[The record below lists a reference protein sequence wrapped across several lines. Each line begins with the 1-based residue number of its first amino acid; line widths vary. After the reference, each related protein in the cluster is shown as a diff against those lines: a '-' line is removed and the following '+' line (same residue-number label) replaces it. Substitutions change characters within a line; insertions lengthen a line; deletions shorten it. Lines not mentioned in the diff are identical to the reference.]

1 MASARESSGL
11 PSYPELTWVTLESM
25 RQMDL
30 PATND
35 EINDAVAYSLELS
48 EAQRSFEH
56 VNSSKSE
63 VAYRVAWCRTRLK
76 VAGAIDNVGRA
87 LWTLTDEGRTIRAE
101 QVNSRYAAHLARL
114 KEEREGKSTL
124 LPDQDENDEQEASD
138 WQQLTLT
145 RVRLVSAKGFE
156 HLAAALLRAAG
167 FDEVEVTGR
176 SSDGGID
183 GIGIYRPSG
192 LISFH
197 TAFQCKRY
205 QGSVGPGIVRD
216 FRGSFIGRADRG
228 IIITSGHFTPEAR
241 TEASRPGANPVDLI
255 DGEALCDLLKEHSL
269 GIRTTQRVVED
280 VSIDEAYFD
289 QFEDSA

>member
-1 MASARESSGL
+1 MVSARESSGL
-11 PSYPELTWVTLESM
+11 PSYPELTWVTLEAM

-35 EINDAVAYSLELS
+35 EINDEVASALKLS
-48 EAQRSFEH
+48 EAQRSYEH

-101 QVNSRYAAHLARL
+101 QVNSRYATHLARL
-114 KEEREGKSTL
+114 KEEREGKSTS
-124 LPDQDENDEQEASD
+124 LPDRDENDEQEATD
-138 WQQLTLT
+138 WQQSTLT

-205 QGSVGPGIVRD
+205 QGSVGAGIVRD

-280 VSIDEAYFD
+280 ITIDDAYFD
-289 QFEDSA
+289 QFEDSP

>member
-11 PSYPELTWVTLESM
+11 PSYPELTWITLEAM

-35 EINDAVAYSLELS
+35 EINDEVASALELS
-48 EAQRSFEH
+48 EAQRSYEH

-114 KEEREGKSTL
+114 KEEREGKSTSL
-124 LPDQDENDEQEASD
+124 ADEGENDEQEASD
-138 WQQLTLT
+138 WQQSTLT
-145 RVRLVSAKGFE
+145 RVRSVSAKGFE

-205 QGSVGPGIVRD
+205 QGSVGAGIVRD
-216 FRGSFIGRADRG
+216 SRGSFIGRADRG

-255 DGEALCDLLKEHSL
+255 DGESLCDLLKERSL

-280 VSIDEAYFD
+280 VTVDDAYFD
-289 QFEDSA
+289 QFEDAE